1 MTYLIKL
8 SLKYLRR
15 QKLRTFL
22 TFMCIVLAAF
32 GICLF
37 AAYGS
42 AYYNSAI
49 NVVSRTNGSY
59 EVAFDELVNE
69 TNADIFLNHAVV
81 DKGYYHELEHASFNN
96 PLLVEEPEY
105 NYFDVMVNEKK
116 VYTDTEIIQIY
127 IMGDDSIVPASDM
140 YDEFDEEGQDIAA
153 GKKKNLYIK
162 SGTAPVNQGEAAVPI
177 QFRDMGYEIGDTISI
192 TLNSISSYINFNSPE
207 VEAII
212 EHLKKLNEE
221 SADKKHPIYRY
232 IIELEEPEYVE
243 GITLQGTT
251 LESAFALYGPELF
264 ENCTESN
271 YFEFLPLEDKSTE
284 NAQTITV
291 KITGFTEFNLFKFAS
306 HSDGFNTQ
314 KAVLNGTVDS
324 YDQTF
329 PYAFARIDKDSD
341 FNEAVETL
349 YVDLGYDK
357 NNFLIDNQRK
367 LAYNSILLALEF
379 RDYNAIASVIM
390 IYAFLIVV
398 ALIVWLICRFSID
411 NAFEISVQE
420 RVVHFNTMRTL
431 GASKKQIAV
440 VVLFEAIFYSLFAVS
455 LGMLLAILTCKLSIG
470 YIVESGIENM
480 LTQTAAKGQIIS
492 AYIDPRF
499 MLIAVGITLVAIF
512 ISAYTSAMWAGRNS
526 TINEAL
532 SYGKPH
538 SAKKQ
543 AKRVTK
549 LGRVKNFIFTY
560 TVQNIKRTKKRFLIS
575 VVTMSL
581 GVLMFVFTS
590 VISVNFLLEFVSI
603 SNINQSDLTVDI
615 WEYDELSDID
625 AFYDDE
631 FSENTHTF
639 IYGFSN
645 NTANGKRFEDF
656 FEQIS
661 GDDYTYELDEN
672 GIVRLGDI
680 VFIDENAYNAFI
692 KPTYKKSYSEFAS
705 EKKGILSYGSYELEN
720 ETDKKF
726 YSAGEGELPKAVI
739 NSENVSKKSMEFEIA
754 GGMSIPKMSDGA
766 IPIRSLL
773 LPIELYESCGT
784 DFFPYSRIM
793 LNIYLNDDEDAYD
806 KAYAAIEE
814 YNSRYGVEAC
824 YVNMDNYLLNNK
836 LGALLKGIIIMVS
849 SFILIMWLIGIVNMV
864 NTINTGVLNRRR
876 ELAMLKAVGTSSKMI
891 NKSIYL
897 ESMIFAFTST
907 LIGLLIADVVAKLFL
922 SAELFSDSILGT
934 IVIVGINVIT
944 IILNVIIAVLAAK
957 PSLNT
962 IKKKNINNLLN
973 NIE

>member
-8 SLKYLRR
+8 SLKYLKR

-59 EVAFDELVNE
+59 EVAFNELVNE

-116 VYTDTEIIQIY
+116 VYTDTAIRQIY
-127 IMGDDSIVPASDM
+127 IMGDDSIVPVSDM

-192 TLNSISSYINFNSPE
+192 TLNSNSAYLNFNSPE
-207 VEAII
+207 VEAIK

-221 SADKKHPIYRY
+221 SADEKHPTYRY
-232 IIELEEPEYVE
+232 IIELEQPEYVE

-291 KITGFTEFNLFKFAS
+291 KITGFTDFLNLFKFAS

-440 VVLFEAIFYSLFAVS
+440 VVLFEAIFYSLFAVP

-590 VISVNFLLEFVSI
+590 VISVNLLLEFVSI
-603 SNINQSDLTVDI
+603 SNINQSDLTLDI

-631 FSENTHTF
+631 FSDYTHTS
-639 IYGFSN
+639 IYGYSK
-645 NTANGKRFEDF
+645 NTIEGEGFEEFFKKISGEFYSYTVDKNGKIPFGSL
-656 FEQIS
+656 Q
-661 GDDYTYELDEN
+661 
-672 GIVRLGDI
+672 
-680 VFIDENAYNAFI
+680 FIDENTYNDFI
-692 KPTYKKSYSEFAS
+692 KPTYKKSYSEFVS
-705 EKKGILSYGSYELEN
+705 EKKGILSFGGYY
-720 ETDKKF
+720 DKEKNNIF
-726 YSAGEGELPKAVI
+726 YSAGDETLPKAVI
-739 NSENVSKKSMEFEIA
+739 SPIDSSDEPVKFEIA
-754 GGMSIPKMSDGA
+754 GAMQAKIDGNVA
-766 IPIRSLL
+766 AGAFY
-773 LPIELYESCGT
+773 LPIEFFEDFNE
-784 DFFPYSRIM
+784 DFFPYENIQ
-793 LNIYLNDDEDAYD
+793 LNIYLNDNKDAYD
-806 KAYAAIEE
+806 KAYAVIEE
-814 YNSRYGVEAC
+814 YDSRYGGEGC
-824 YVNMDNYLLNNK
+824 YVSVDNYLLNNK

-897 ESMIFAFTST
+897 ESMMFAFTST
-907 LIGLLIADVVAKLFL
+907 LIGLLIADVVVKLFL

-934 IVIVGINVIT
+934 IVIVGVNIIT
-944 IILNVIIAVLAAK
+944 IIINVIIAVLAAK